1 MIRAFV
7 FVCSLAASYQLRAGV
22 TPVQKVIQLMKE
34 MHAKGVTEKQDEEV
48 AFTSFKGWCDS
59 TSKNK
64 QKAVTEGEELMEQF
78 EADIAAAESDV
89 IKLTDEIA
97 ALNAELD
104 SKKAEMASNAEERET
119 EKALYKKTH
128 KDYGESVEAA
138 TKAKAVIS
146 AQSGDVPQMMLLQ
159 THVETL
165 RSKEFV
171 PRSALRVLDAYI
183 QGGMGT
189 PAPPDELS
197 VSAPE
202 ANAYEFQSDG
212 IVKML
217 DNMQDKFDD
226 KRNDLEQDE
235 MNHKHSY
242 EMLMQQ
248 LQDTTEKLKK
258 QIGRKAERK
267 TQRAQDGATA
277 KGELK
282 DTTASRDEDQKYLD
296 EVVAGCEQK
305 SSDFEE
311 RQKLRAEELEAIT
324 KAIEIIS
331 GEAVSGSADKHLP
344 GFVQLSSFA
353 LRASAMAESQGKV
366 AVFLA
371 AKAEELHS
379 RMLSALATRAAAGD
393 PFGKVRKMIKDMI
406 IKLMEEANE
415 ETEHKGWCDGELGAN
430 KIQRDAKTE
439 DVNSLTAQADQLTAD
454 IAKLTQELA
463 DLATEITELDAAMNK
478 ATEIRTEE
486 KAKNE
491 ATIADAKAAQE
502 AVKSALAVLKE
513 FYAKAAEATALLQQ
527 PSAMDDAPGTFD
539 SSYKGMGAEG
549 GGVVGML
556 EVIASDF
563 ARLESET
570 SAEEDSAA
578 AEYKTFMSEGGVDRA
593 TKAADSDNKGKLK
606 TRKDGDLQMTKSDLK
621 GAQGELDAALA
632 YYDKLK
638 PSCVDAGVSYEER
651 VQRREAEIQSL
662 QEALKILSGEDI

>member
-7 FVCSLAASYQLRAGV
+7 FACTLAATYELRAGV
-22 TPVQKVIQLMKE
+22 TPVQKVIQLMNE
-34 MHAKGVTEKQDEEV
+34 MHAKGVKEKQDEEV
-48 AFTSFKGWCDS
+48 AFTTFKTWCDN
-59 TSKNK
+59 TAKSKT
-64 QKAVTEGEELMEQF
+64 KAIAESEDLMEQL

-89 IKLTDEIA
+89 VKLTDEIA
-97 ALNAELD
+97 ALNAEID
-104 SKKAEMASNAEERET
+104 SKKAEMASET
-119 EKALYKKTH
+119 ADRDKAKALYKKTH
-128 KDYGESVEAA
+128 TDYTESVEAV
-138 TKAKAVIS
+138 TKAETVIS
-146 AQSGDVPQMMLLQ
+146 AQSGDVAQAMMLLQ
-159 THVETL
+159 VV
-165 RSKEFV
+165 SKKSYF
-171 PRSALRVLDAYI
+171 PKNALRVIDAYI
-183 QGGMGT
+183 QEGAKAGSGT
-189 PAPPDELS
+189 PAPPEELS

-202 ANAYEFQSDG
+202 ANAYEFQSAG
-212 IVKML
+212 IVEML
-217 DNMQDKFDD
+217 DKLKDKFEDQ
-226 KRNDLEQDE
+226 RSELEKDE
-235 MNHKHSY
+235 MDNKHSY

-258 QIGRKAERK
+258 QKGRKVERK
-267 TQRAQDGATA
+267 TQREEDGAAA

-296 EVVAGCEQK
+296 DAVAGCEQK
-305 SSDFEE
+305 SSDFES
-311 RQKLRAEELEAIT
+311 RQKLRGEELEAIT

-331 GEAVSGSADKHLP
+331 GEAVSGAADKHLP
-344 GFVQLSSFA
+344 AFVQYSSFA

-366 AVFLA
+366 AVFLST
-371 AKAEELHS
+371 KAEELHS
-379 RMLSALATRAAAGD
+379 RMLSVLAARAAAD
-393 PFGKVRKMIKDMI
+393 PFVKVRKMIKDMI

-430 KIQRDAKTE
+430 KIQRDSKTE
-439 DVNSLTAQADQLTAD
+439 DVNTLTAQADQLTAD

-463 DLATEITELDAAMNK
+463 DLSKEITELDAAMAS
-478 ATEIRTEE
+478 ATDIRTKE

-513 FYAKAAEATALLQQ
+513 FYAKAAEATALMQQ
-527 PSAMDDAPGTFD
+527 PSAMEDAPGTFD

-578 AEYKTFMSEGGVDRA
+578 SEYKTFMNDSGVDKA
-593 TKAADSDNKGKLK
+593 TMAAEADNKEKLK
-606 TRKDGDLQMTKSDLK
+606 TRKDAELEMTKKDLK

-651 VQRREAEIQSL
+651 VARREAEIQSL

>member
-1 MIRAFV
+1 MN
-7 FVCSLAASYQLRAGV
+7 
-22 TPVQKVIQLMKE
+22 E

-48 AFTSFKGWCDS
+48 AFTKFKGWCDS
-59 TSKNK
+59 TTKNK
-64 QKAVTEGEELMEQF
+64 QKAITEAEELMEQY
-78 EADIAAAESDV
+78 EADIASAASDV

-97 ALNAELD
+97 ALNAEID
-104 SKKAEMASNAEERET
+104 SKKAEMASET
-119 EKALYKKTH
+119 EAREKAKALYKKTH
-128 KDYGESVEAA
+128 KDYSESVEA
-138 TKAKAVIS
+138 THKAKDVIS
-146 AQSGDVPQMMLLQ
+146 AQSGDVAQAMMLLQ
-159 THVETL
+159 TKLST
-165 RSKEFV
+165 KAFV
-171 PRSALRVLDAYI
+171 PRSAMRVLDAYL
-183 QGGMGT
+183 QSGAAT
-189 PAPPDELS
+189 PPPPEELA

-202 ANAYEFQSDG
+202 ANAYEFQSEG

-217 DNMQDKFDD
+217 EDLEDKFDD
-226 KRNDLEQDE
+226 KRAALEQDE
-235 MNHKHSY
+235 MDVKHKY
-242 EMLMQQ
+242 AMLMQQ
-248 LQDTTEKLKK
+248 LQDTGEKLKK
-258 QIGRKAERK
+258 QLGRKAERK
-267 TQRAQDGATA
+267 TQRQEDGATA

-296 EVVAGCEQK
+296 DAVAGCEQK
-305 SSDFEE
+305 SSDFES
-311 RQKLRAEELEAIT
+311 RQKLRAEELEAIK

-344 GFVQLSSFA
+344 AFVQYSSFA
-353 LRASAMAESQGKV
+353 LRASAMAESQGRV
-366 AVFLA
+366 AVFLSS
-371 AKAEELHS
+371 KAEELHS
-379 RMLSALATRAAAGD
+379 RMLSLLAARAAAD
-393 PFGKVRKMIKDMI
+393 PFVKVRKMIKDMI

-430 KIQRDAKTE
+430 KVQRDSKTE
-439 DVNSLTAQADQLTAD
+439 DVNTLTAQADQLTAD

-463 DLATEITELDAAMNK
+463 DLATEITELDDAM
-478 ATEIRTEE
+478 ASSTDIRTKE

-491 ATIADAKAAQE
+491 ATIKDAKAAQE

-513 FYAKAAEATALLQQ
+513 FYAKAAEATALMQQ
-527 PSAMDDAPGTFD
+527 PSAMDDAPGTFE

-570 SAEEDSAA
+570 SAEEDSASS
-578 AEYKTFMSEGGVDRA
+578 EYKTFMSDSGVDRA
-593 TKAADSDNKGKLK
+593 TKAAEADNKEKLK
-606 TRKDGDLQMTKSDLK
+606 TRTDGELEMTKKDLK

-651 VQRREAEIQSL
+651 VARREAEIQSL